1 MCRPCA
7 RSFDLQL
14 NRHSGQAHARAHTH
28 TRMYTHTERGK
39 TPQPRPSNREANTQ
53 RGKHTRVTHTQPH
66 IHITRPNCH
75 IGSAVGTSP
84 IEFSL
89 SVARPFARCGCRA
102 CHQGP
107 RAPGR
112 QASIQAGRHTSRH
125 ASKQAG
131 RQANRQA
138 DKQAGRQ
145 TDIHTHTQTERWP
158 DKRAQTTSKQRHSG
172 TEVQTD
178 RHYAIN

>member
-1 MCRPCA
+1 M
-7 RSFDLQL
+7 RSFV
-14 NRHSGQAHARAHTH
+14 RSAIESSFGPHARTRAHTG
-28 TRMYTHTERGK
+28 RGK
-39 TPQPRPSNREANTQ
+39 TPQPRPSNREASTQ
-53 RGKHTRVTHTQPH
+53 RGRHTRITHTQPH
-66 IHITRPNCH
+66 IHITRPICH

-84 IEFSL
+84 IVFPL

-107 RAPGR
+107 RAPSR

-131 RQANRQA
+131 RQTNRQA

-145 TDIHTHTQTERWP
+145 RQASRQAGKQAITFVQASRRLPRKLRLAFW
-158 DKRAQTTSKQRHSG
+158 RSYFGCQTTRPILGLKK
-172 TEVQTD
+172 
-178 RHYAIN
+178 Y